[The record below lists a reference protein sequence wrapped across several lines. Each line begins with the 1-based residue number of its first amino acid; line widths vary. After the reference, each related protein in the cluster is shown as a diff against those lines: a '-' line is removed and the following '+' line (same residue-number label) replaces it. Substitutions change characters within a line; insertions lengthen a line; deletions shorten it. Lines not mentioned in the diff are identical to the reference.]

1 MSDEIVTVVCQH
13 ADALMSLRESPK
25 YKRELAEELDVSKST
40 VYNIHRRLSEHGL
53 VMKEDGKYTLTE
65 RGVIAITAYKGY
77 KEQTELIEQ
86 MPPNRPFEAEV
97 G

>member
-1 MSDEIVTVVCQH
+1 MSDEIVTIVCQH
-13 ADALMSLRESPK
+13 ADALVSLQESPK
-25 YKRELAEELDVSKST
+25 YKRELAEELEVSKST

-53 VMKEDGKYTLTE
+53 VMKTDGKYTLTE

-77 KEQTELIEQ
+77 KEQTEVLKQ
-86 MPPNRPFEAEV
+86 MPHNRPFEAEA